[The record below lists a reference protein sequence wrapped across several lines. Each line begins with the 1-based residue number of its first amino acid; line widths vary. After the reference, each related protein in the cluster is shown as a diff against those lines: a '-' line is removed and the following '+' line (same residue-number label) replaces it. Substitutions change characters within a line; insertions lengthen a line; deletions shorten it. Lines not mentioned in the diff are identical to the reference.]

1 MFSSLKKMNKKYSIF
16 ITHKNLDRDP
26 GVNGLTGVTIRGED
40 AAIQSATS
48 YIQQLVAAK

>member
-1 MFSSLKKMNKKYSIF
+1 MIKNTKFSF
-16 ITHKNLDRDP
+16 ILHRKTLDRDP
-26 GVNGLTGVTIRGED
+26 GVNGLTGVTIRGDD